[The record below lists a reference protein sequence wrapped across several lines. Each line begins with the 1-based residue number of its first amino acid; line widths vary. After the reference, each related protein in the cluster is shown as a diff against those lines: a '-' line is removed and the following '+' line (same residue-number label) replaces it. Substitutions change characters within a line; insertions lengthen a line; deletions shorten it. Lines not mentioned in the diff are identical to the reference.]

1 MFQKYFTIGA
11 IGAAIAVGLGAF
23 GAHTLKEIL
32 PADLLA
38 IFETGVRY
46 HMYHSLGLM
55 LVALLADRLGESKLL
70 LAGARLLLAGIVIFS
85 GSLYILALSDIRVL
99 GAITPIGGVA
109 FLAGWVCVIVATL
122 KSRKKPFDL
131 HNISMP
137 KRRFRL

>member
-55 LVALLADRLGESKLL
+55 LVALLADRLGESKWLL
-70 LAGARLLLAGIVIFS
+70 SGARLLLAGIVIFS
-85 GSLYILALSDIRVL
+85 GSLYILAISDIRVL

-122 KSRKKPFDL
+122 KSRKKAV
-131 HNISMP
+131 
-137 KRRFRL
+137 